1 MSVLNSGFRVGFDYG
16 AEVRPD
22 GNLIKW
28 KTEGK
33 RVCLID
39 GDILPYTIGFIVKPE
54 AVLAAQMRVAVGEF
68 PELYATPEFLL
79 YADIMN
85 CMLNRMVASSDCDSA
100 RIFMTDSGTNF
111 RLNLAFSHP
120 YKGTRLPTKPPF
132 FYELRRYMLETQE
145 TILAVGEE
153 ADDRISSEAWGMAR
167 DFCEEEG
174 IQVGSDEHRAF
185 ANYVVVSKDK
195 DLMQVPGWHLHYKN
209 NAMAMEWVTE
219 FGYLR
224 PKYKADGKMK
234 KLEGAGLKFLYA
246 QILMGDDVD
255 NYNGLPGCG
264 MVKVFETLQ
273 PCKTERELYFA
284 TLGLYKKKYG
294 EEYPA
299 VNYRSS
305 SKWQK
310 EHYTHQGSYPSD
322 FDPSLPPIT
331 LTAYEMMLEQGRL
344 AFMQTRPGE
353 VWREGKGSVPLGV
366 GEKWLEAYNERR
378 DS

>member
-28 KTEGK
+28 KTVGK

-54 AVLAAQMRVAVGEF
+54 AVISAMMRVDAGEF
-68 PELYATPEFLL
+68 KEVYETPEFLL

-85 CMLNRMVASSDCDSA
+85 CMLNRMVGSANCDSA
-100 RIFMTDSGTNF
+100 RIYMTDSAANF

-120 YKGTRLPTKPPF
+120 YKGTRPASKPAF
-132 FYELRRYMLETQE
+132 FQELRRYLLETQD

-153 ADDRISSEAWGMAR
+153 ADDRISIEAWRMAR
-167 DFCEEEG
+167 EFCEAEG
-174 IQVGSDEHRAF
+174 IEVGSEEHKAF
-185 ANYVVVSKDK
+185 ADYVVISKDK

-209 NAMAMEWVTE
+209 NAMELEWVTK

-224 PKYKADGKMK
+224 PKYKGDGKMK

-246 QILMGDDVD
+246 QMLMGDDVD
-255 NYNGLPGCG
+255 NYKGLPGCG
-264 MVKVFETLQ
+264 MVKVFDTLH
-273 PCKTERELYFA
+273 PCKTEAELYFA
-284 TLGLYKKKYG
+284 TLALYKKKYG
-294 EEYPA
+294 DEYPA

-305 SKWQK
+305 KKWRD
-310 EHYTHQGSYPSD
+310 EYFANHGEYPVD
-322 FDPSLPPIT
+322 YDPNLMPIV
-331 LTAYEMMLEQGRL
+331 LTGYQMMLEQGRL
-344 AFMQTRPGE
+344 AFMQTRIGE
-353 VWREGKGSVPLGV
+353 VWREGKGFSPLGV
-366 GEKWLEAYNERR
+366 GDKWNEAYHQSR